1 MKRLFVTGISGCIG
15 HYLADELLD
24 RQDYELF
31 LLVRNP
37 QKLKF
42 DVQAH
47 PHLHL
52 VTGDLTTIEAH
63 ADLLK
68 TMDGAVLIATSW
80 GDPYES
86 YEINV
91 VKTLT
96 LLSLLDPDR
105 CEQVIYFSTAS
116 ILNRQGEALPEA
128 GSLGTDYVR
137 TKYLCHQALEPNAPP
152 PPQAPTIPTAIANKI
167 TAVYPT
173 LVFGGET
180 NKPYSHLSGGL
191 GDILKWLPLIRWF
204 KADASFHFIHAK
216 DIATVVAYY
225 LDHPPHRRV
234 DIVLGNGSLSATQA
248 IREICHYCG
257 QRVYVQIPL
266 SIALA
271 NVFIQLF
278 RIKMAPWDKFCLDYR
293 HFTYPNPV
301 APAQL
306 GLPAHCQTVPELMQ
320 VSGITPQ

>member
-1 MKRLFVTGISGCIG
+1 MKRLFITGISGCIG
-15 HYLADELLD
+15 HYLADELME
-24 RQDYELF
+24 RTDYELF

-37 QKLKF
+37 EKLKF
-42 DVQAH
+42 DRHNH

-52 VTGDLTTIEAH
+52 VNGDLTNIEAQ

-68 TMDGAVLIATSW
+68 TIDCAILIATSW
-80 GDPYES
+80 GDPQES

-96 LLSLLDPDR
+96 LISLLDPDR

-116 ILNRQGEALPEA
+116 ILDRQGNALPEA

-137 TKYLCHQALEPNAPP
+137 TKYLCHQALEPNAKVPDR
-152 PPQAPTIPTAIANKI
+152 APAITPAIANKI

-173 LVFGGET
+173 LVFGGEAG
-180 NKPYSHLSGGL
+180 KPYSHLSGGL
-191 GDILKWLPLIRWF
+191 GEIVKWLPLIRWF

-216 DIATVVAYY
+216 DIAKVVVYSV
-225 LDHPPHRRV
+225 DHPPHHRK
-234 DIVLGNGSLSATQA
+234 DIVLGNAPITATEA
-248 IREICHYCG
+248 IRGICAHYR
-257 QRVYVQIPL
+257 QPIYLQIPL

-271 NVFIQLF
+271 NVFIRLF

-293 HFTYPNPV
+293 HFTYPNPI
-301 APAQL
+301 APATL
-306 GLPAHCQTVPELMQ
+306 GLPAYCQTVSELFR
-320 VSGITPQ
+320 VSGGNPD

>member
-1 MKRLFVTGISGCIG
+1 MKRLFITGISGCIG
-15 HYLADELLD
+15 HYLADELIQ
-24 RQDYELF
+24 RRDYELF

-37 QKLKF
+37 DKLQF
-42 DVQAH
+42 DVH
-47 PHLHL
+47 DRPNIHF
-52 VTGDLTTIEAH
+52 VIGDLMGIDAH

-68 TMDGAVLIATSW
+68 TIDCAILIATSW
-80 GDPYES
+80 GDRQES
-86 YEINV
+86 YDINV

-96 LLSLLDPDR
+96 LISLLDPDR

-137 TKYLCHQALEPNAPP
+137 TKYLCHQALEPGAKVPDRAPAINA
-152 PPQAPTIPTAIANKI
+152 AIANKI

-173 LVFGGET
+173 LVFGGEKG
-180 NKPYSHLSGGL
+180 KPYSHLSGGL
-191 GDILKWLPLIRWF
+191 GEILKWLPLIRWF

-225 LDHPPHRRV
+225 IDHAPHQRV
-234 DIVLGNGSLSATQA
+234 DLVLGNAPLTATEA
-248 IREICHYCG
+248 IQGICAHYH
-257 QRVYVQIPL
+257 QPIYVQIPL

-271 NVFIQLF
+271 NVFIKLF
-278 RIKMAPWDKFCLDYR
+278 RLKMAPWDKFCLDYR
-293 HFTYPNPV
+293 HFTYPQPL

-306 GLPAHCQTVPELMQ
+306 GLPGHCQTVAELFQ
-320 VSGITPQ
+320 VSGINPD

>member
-1 MKRLFVTGISGCIG
+1 MKRLFITGISGCIG
-15 HYLADELLD
+15 HYLADELIH
-24 RQDYELF
+24 RSDYELF
-31 LLVRNP
+31 LLVRDP
-37 QKLKF
+37 AKLNF
-42 DVQAH
+42 DVQAR
-47 PHLHL
+47 PNIHL
-52 VTGDLTTIEAH
+52 VAGDLTGIEAQ

-68 TMDGAVLIATSW
+68 TIDCAILIATSW
-80 GDPYES
+80 GDPQES

-116 ILNRQGEALPEA
+116 ILNRHGEALPEA

-137 TKYLCHQALEPNAPP
+137 TKYLCHQALEANAP
-152 PPQAPTIPTAIANKI
+152 APKNAPAIQMAIANKI

-180 NKPYSHLSGGL
+180 GKPYSHLSGGL

-216 DIATVVAYY
+216 DIARVVAYY
-225 LDHPPHRRV
+225 VDHVPHQRT
-234 DIVLGNGSLSATQA
+234 DIVLGNAPITATGVIQA
-248 IREICHYCG
+248 ICAHYQ
-257 QRVYVQIPL
+257 QRIYVQIPL

-271 NVFIQLF
+271 NLFIKLF
-278 RIKMAPWDKFCLDYR
+278 RLKMAPWDKFCLDYR

-301 APAQL
+301 SPAQL
-306 GLPAHCQTVPELMQ
+306 GLPAHCQTVSELLR
-320 VSGITPQ
+320 VSGINPD